1 MPIRGRR
8 NRRFVV
14 EDATVEYRKHSA
26 LPFMSGAPRVSP
38 LINLAVGGLQF
49 VSEDLYEQ
57 GQRLDFKIMI
67 PGAFR
72 AIGLAG
78 EVVWAKRIVERES
91 YRTGVRFL
99 SPAAED
105 VSVLRS
111 LEEHYWSISDEHKRL
126 MDALIAERYPLHREK
141 PPAAIA
147 EAQAAEE
154 LAAKQAAAEAPAA
167 VPVAEPAPPA
177 PAAPP
182 LALADEPTPV
192 SAAPAPA
199 PAPAPAAEA
208 APPES
213 AAPAEAPAEPLQL
226 ISIPVYDLVTG
237 LETKPDAG
245 QTLQAAPKY
254 TVTLPGIADRDC
266 FALEIHDNTM
276 RHTGT
281 PSFDRGDVVVFSP
294 NAPARS
300 GDLAFIMTR
309 EGGVFRQI
317 FFDANN
323 VVRLRPLNSWY
334 PEQSFHRGEVQGLW
348 RIIGKYES
356 YKTK

>member
-26 LPFMSGAPRVSP
+26 LPFLGGAPRISP

-57 GQRLDFKIMI
+57 GQRLDLKVML

-72 AIGLAG
+72 CMSVSG
-78 EVVWAKRIVERES
+78 EVVWSKRVVERDS

-99 SPAAED
+99 SPSAD
-105 VSVLRS
+105 DISLLRA

-126 MDALIAERYPLHREK
+126 MDTLIAERYPLHREK
-141 PPAAIA
+141 PPAAVA

-154 LAAKQAAAEAPAA
+154 EAAREAQAQAPPAQAPEPAAPPPPAPAPPIAVLPETEAPAEETPTAPPEPAAEPAELPAAEAPAETPA
-167 VPVAEPAPPA
+167 LVP
-177 PAAPP
+177 
-182 LALADEPTPV
+182 
-192 SAAPAPA
+192 
-199 PAPAPAAEA
+199 
-208 APPES
+208 
-213 AAPAEAPAEPLQL
+213 
-226 ISIPVYDLVTG
+226 IPVYDLVTG
-237 LETKPDAG
+237 VQTRADAG
-245 QTLQAAPKY
+245 HILEAVPKY
-254 TVTLPGIADRDC
+254 SVTLPGITDRDC

-281 PSFDRGDVVVFSP
+281 PSFDRGDVVAFSP
-294 NAPARS
+294 NVPARS
-300 GDLAFIMTR
+300 GDLAFIITR

-334 PEQSFHRGEVQGLW
+334 PEQCFHRGEVQGLW
-348 RIIGKYES
+348 KLIGKYES